1 MLVVGALVRALV
13 RAVGVLVAFLLLW
26 EFRGLE
32 GGGVQA
38 VVVHRVGVDEEL
50 TDAVV
55 SYALP

>member
-1 MLVVGALVRALV
+1 MLVLVLVVGALVRAV
-13 RAVGVLVAFLLLW
+13 VVLVAFLLLW

-32 GGGVQA
+32 GGEVQA